1 MRRQSPGAE
10 LSFETGEA
18 FEVAMKRSALP
29 GILLLLSPWVWA
41 QDNSNLSQFFE
52 GKQVVVKMDM
62 PGSQS
67 GVDIRPQRPNSLD
80 ARSYGDSLKKYPIA
94 LHTGDAVMV
103 TKVKVKDKAI
113 EFQLGGGGFGTFMDN
128 SDTSV
133 HFTPASKSQREK
145 DLEDQISNTDDSDKK
160 ARLQREL
167 DYLRR
172 QRERD
177 DQRNRAI
184 AVQAAEVK
192 KEQVNQDRMR
202 GGSRFNLKYDR
213 KVPANLT
220 PQDVMA
226 ALAPYVSFPPDM
238 GGAGQ
243 ADAPSAAPAAATA
256 PVANGSTAD
265 PALGLQKG
273 MHEDQVRALLGTPAS
288 VTDTDHDGIQV
299 HALTFVQGNSHI
311 RAEFVNGVLIR
322 YTISVN

>member
-1 MRRQSPGAE
+1 
-10 LSFETGEA
+10 
-18 FEVAMKRSALP
+18 MKRSALL

-41 QDNSNLSQFFE
+41 QDDASLSQFFE

-67 GVDIRPQRPNSLD
+67 GVDIRPQRGNSLD
-80 ARSYGDSLKKYPIA
+80 ARGYGDSLKKYPIA

-184 AVQAAEVK
+184 AVQASEVK

-226 ALAPYVSFPPDM
+226 ALAPYVSFPPDL

-243 ADAPSAAPAAATA
+243 ADVPSAAPAAATA

-299 HALTFVQGNSHI
+299 HTLTFVQGNSHI

>member
-1 MRRQSPGAE
+1 
-10 LSFETGEA
+10 
-18 FEVAMKRSALP
+18 MKKLALRVSLVV
-29 GILLLLSPWVWA
+29 GNVILATLVLAVSSLRA
-41 QDNSNLSQFFE
+41 QDATSLSQFFE

-80 ARSYGDSLKKYPIA
+80 ARGYGDSLKKYPIA

-103 TKVKVKDKAI
+103 TKVKVKDKSI

-145 DLEDQISNTDDSDKK
+145 DLEDQIKNTDDSDKK
-160 ARLQREL
+160 AHLQREL

-192 KEQVNQDRMR
+192 KEQVDQDRMR
-202 GGSRFNLKYDR
+202 GGSRFNVKYDG

-226 ALAPYVSFPPDM
+226 VLAPYVTFQPDLGGPGQPEVPP
-238 GGAGQ
+238 AVP
-243 ADAPSAAPAAATA
+243 AAAISAAAPA
-256 PVANGSTAD
+256 VNGGMAE

-273 MHEDQVRALLGTPAS
+273 MHEDQVRALLGTPSS
-288 VTDTDHDGIQV
+288 VTDTDHDGIQL
-299 HALTFVQGNSHI
+299 HALTFVQGSSHI

-322 YTISVN
+322 YSISVN

>member
-1 MRRQSPGAE
+1 MRRQSSGAAR
-10 LSFETGEA
+10 SFATGKA
-18 FEVAMKRSALP
+18 FEVAMKRSALV
-29 GILLLLSPWVWA
+29 GILLFLSPYVRA
-41 QDNSNLSQFFE
+41 QDNGTLSQFFE
-52 GKQVVVKMDM
+52 GKQVIVKVDM

-80 ARSYGDSLKKYPIA
+80 ARGYGDSLKKYPIA

-145 DLEDQISNTDDSDKK
+145 DLEDQIKNTDDSDKK

-184 AVQAAEVK
+184 AVHAAEVK
-192 KEQVNQDRMR
+192 KEQVDQDRMR
-202 GGSRFNLKYDR
+202 GGSRFNLKYDG
-213 KVPANLT
+213 KVPKDLT

-226 ALAPYVSFPPDM
+226 ALAPYVTFPPGM

-243 ADAPSAAPAAATA
+243 PEEPAATSEAA
-256 PVANGSTAD
+256 PVAKGGTAD
-265 PALGLQKG
+265 PGMGLQKG

-299 HALTFVQGNSHI
+299 HALTFVQGSSHI

-322 YTISVN
+322 YSISVN